1 MIWFSQ
7 FSVFQIYQFCLHWN
21 CFGMFCDL
29 FVFNSTFLMRSPD
42 VTKAAVTKSEQLL
55 ELDGHDFTM
64 RPGFGGKMR

>member
-1 MIWFSQ
+1 M
-7 FSVFQIYQFCLHWN
+7 FQIYQSTNSVCIGAVFE
-21 CFGMFCDL
+21 MFCDF
-29 FVFNSTFLMRSPD
+29 FVFNSTLLMRSPD